1 MGNFRLFFK
10 NIFGVFIS
18 NTVSLIAGLLLGI
31 LLPKLLDIDDFG
43 WYRTFTLY
51 SSYVG
56 FFSFGI
62 IDGIVL
68 QYSDKNYDELPI
80 RLFRSYFS
88 WYTII
93 NCAFVIIL
101 MSLGLIL
108 PDNNKK
114 FIIISTGLYGF
125 LINISGYF
133 QQISQITQ
141 RFKEFSF
148 RKILSSCLK
157 VLCVLVLVVADYF
170 WNITNYR
177 FFITL
182 LIISEFILMGWY
194 LYTYRDI
201 VFGLKESLYSTKRNV
216 LRLSVKGFPLLFANL
231 CSSLILSID
240 IQIVNLLFS
249 TEIFAKY
256 SFAYNLLTLVSIAT
270 SAFSVVLFPT
280 LARMNRISLRKNYQ
294 LMSEVVLSIFMLSN
308 FLYFPLSIFIEWYLP
323 KYFDSLQFLRII
335 LPGLPL
341 TNLITV
347 LIHNYYK
354 IEGLTLVYF
363 RKSLV
368 VLILSMAGNLFAFY
382 FFGNP
387 VSISI
392 SSVVMILYWYID
404 VENYFVKNYSYTRWK
419 NLVFV
424 LVNMLSFYL
433 LTSISNQMIGML
445 TYFLLYFA
453 LINILYKDSIKSSRN
468 LFTN

>member
-170 WNITNYR
+170 WNITN
-177 FFITL
+177 
-182 LIISEFILMGWY
+182 
-194 LYTYRDI
+194 
-201 VFGLKESLYSTKRNV
+201 
-216 LRLSVKGFPLLFANL
+216 
-231 CSSLILSID
+231 
-240 IQIVNLLFS
+240 
-249 TEIFAKY
+249 
-256 SFAYNLLTLVSIAT
+256 
-270 SAFSVVLFPT
+270 
-280 LARMNRISLRKNYQ
+280 
-294 LMSEVVLSIFMLSN
+294 
-308 FLYFPLSIFIEWYLP
+308 
-323 KYFDSLQFLRII
+323 
-335 LPGLPL
+335 
-341 TNLITV
+341 
-347 LIHNYYK
+347 
-354 IEGLTLVYF
+354 
-363 RKSLV
+363 
-368 VLILSMAGNLFAFY
+368 
-382 FFGNP
+382 
-387 VSISI
+387 
-392 SSVVMILYWYID
+392 
-404 VENYFVKNYSYTRWK
+404 
-419 NLVFV
+419 
-424 LVNMLSFYL
+424 
-433 LTSISNQMIGML
+433 
-445 TYFLLYFA
+445 
-453 LINILYKDSIKSSRN
+453 
-468 LFTN
+468 